1 MDTIKIDKK
10 HCKMVAHRGVSG
22 VERENTCPAFVMA
35 GTRSYY
41 GVETDVHVTKDG
53 KYIIIHDD
61 TTARVTGVDL
71 TVEETDFDTLRSLK
85 VYDTDGVTQRSD
97 LVLPTLDDYINICK
111 KHQKI
116 CVLELKNDM
125 EEKDIIG
132 ISERIK
138 ELGWFEHT
146 IFITFGRLNV
156 IYLRKNYPD
165 AMVQFLYSER
175 KDEYIDFMVEQKV
188 DADILYTL
196 ADKQYVDLLHSK
208 GIKINCWTVNKP
220 EDAERLIEYGVDFI
234 TTNILE

>member
-188 DADILYTL
+188 DADILYTI